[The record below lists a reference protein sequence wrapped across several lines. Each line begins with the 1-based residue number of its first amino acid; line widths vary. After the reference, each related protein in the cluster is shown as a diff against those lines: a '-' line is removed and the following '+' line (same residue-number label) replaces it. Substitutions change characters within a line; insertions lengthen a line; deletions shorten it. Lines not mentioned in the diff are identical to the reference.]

1 MSTRSKRHTP
11 ATPPPVPKP
20 KGRVPTTPLRTSPR
34 KLGTKGGGKGEQKK
48 VSTKKVIR
56 KTQKV
61 KANLG
66 GSKDN
71 RSKKTPAPAPA
82 LDEVEEEDE
91 ENELL
96 DDSDDDDMLGEG
108 ADDDDDDDA
117 DEYSK
122 EDADDSVDAEDED
135 GEEDDSSDDEEIEI
149 TGHRRGTTTASFSQR
164 KFRENIEKLKA
175 TEKKGQGGLAKKKP
189 RSKMVEDPT
198 DCQTARKSATQPESS
213 GAVVDNFQLVH
224 PYTANQSALLREV
237 HVTSRIRSYVKNVM
251 FRTIKFVNTDKMI
264 ARAMKTLF
272 QFENV
277 KEHKKVEFHMLYEC
291 VFNDALNTKR
301 SACEQNGGTIV
312 KKMLETMDP
321 DELFT
326 VEELCKLR
334 RATTEREKQAFL
346 WFFGTFLQSVCGAK
360 VWGKLKFTSLVSK
373 ATLSNRGSG
382 KKKGQIHNL

>member
-48 VSTKKVIR
+48 VSAKKVIR

-135 GEEDDSSDDEEIEI
+135 GEEDDSSDDKEIEI
-149 TGHRRGTTTASFSQR
+149 TGHGRGTTTASFSQR
-164 KFRENIEKLKA
+164 KFRENIEKLKQQRRRD
-175 TEKKGQGGLAKKKP
+175 KGDWQRRNPGRKWLRTRLIAKQRESRQHNRSCQGRLLITFNLFI
-189 RSKMVEDPT
+189 PT
-198 DCQTARKSATQPESS
+198 LQTNR
-213 GAVVDNFQLVH
+213 H
-224 PYTANQSALLREV
+224 
-237 HVTSRIRSYVKNVM
+237 SYVKYM
-251 FRTIKFVNTDKMI
+251 
-264 ARAMKTLF
+264 
-272 QFENV
+272 
-277 KEHKKVEFHMLYEC
+277 
-291 VFNDALNTKR
+291 
-301 SACEQNGGTIV
+301 
-312 KKMLETMDP
+312 
-321 DELFT
+321 
-326 VEELCKLR
+326 
-334 RATTEREKQAFL
+334 
-346 WFFGTFLQSVCGAK
+346 
-360 VWGKLKFTSLVSK
+360 
-373 ATLSNRGSG
+373 
-382 KKKGQIHNL
+382 